1 VDLRRLVFS
10 LTGVAVLARSGDGVR
25 LIVDGEPFLCLGGE
39 LHNSSSSDASYMAP
53 IWERLGRSG
62 ISSVVASVGWDQVE
76 PVEGRFDFTVVDE
89 LLRGARS
96 AGVRLVLIWF
106 GAFKNA
112 LSTYA
117 PTWVRADRVRFPRAD
132 RGGAPVS
139 APFTYEGS
147 MPRPALSVFSAELR
161 RADLCAYTALM
172 QHLREVDPQH
182 TVVVMQVENEVGLL
196 GAGRDYSPPAIEAW
210 NSPIPVELLEAVH
223 GDAFGFHEDILSL
236 FADPSDAT
244 MSWEERFGAANH
256 VADEVFMAWGFARY
270 LGGLADAGKKI
281 KPLPAYANAWLGP
294 QPGQDL
300 PGQYPS
306 GGPTARMGG
315 VWRAA
320 APALDFIAPDIYVSD
335 SATVMAE
342 YASAFNPLFVPEAR
356 VRTGDAFLAV
366 GAFNAIGYHAFGI
379 DDVREDSQLFGAM
392 KHLLALTPEIVAA
405 QREGRIVGFA
415 LDDDVDAVTATL
427 QDLTIVIRNAPKL
440 FARMLLDVGVQLP
453 APSPLA
459 SETKSDSHGEQPGD
473 SRPFGIL
480 IALGALEFI
489 AIGQN
494 AMIDFSCDGTELEID
509 TVREL
514 RLNNGSWTDG
524 RILNG
529 DERLNILGS
538 NTVTGARITLL
549 HSGG

>member
-1 VDLRRLVFS
+1 MTS
-10 LTGVAVLARSGDGVR
+10 IPVLERSGDHVR

-39 LHNSSSSDASYMAP
+39 LHNSSSSDAFYMAP
-53 IWERLGRSG
+53 IWESLGRSG
-62 ISSVVASVGWDQVE
+62 ISSVVASVGWDHVE
-76 PVEGRFDFTVVDE
+76 PVEGSFDFTVVDD
-89 LLRGARS
+89 LLQGARS

-117 PTWVRADRVRFPRAD
+117 PSWVRADRVRFPRAD
-132 RGGAPVS
+132 RGAAPYS

-147 MPRPALSVFSAELR
+147 MPRPALSVFAPELR
-161 RADLCAYTALM
+161 EADLRAYSALM
-172 QHLREVDPQH
+172 EYLLEVDAQH

-196 GAGRDYSPPAIEAW
+196 GAGRDYSAPAVETW
-210 NSPIPVELLEAVH
+210 NSPIPVELQEAIER
-223 GDAFGFHEDILSL
+223 DASGFHEDIIDL
-236 FADPSDAT
+236 FAGPSEGSL
-244 MSWEERFGAANH
+244 SWEQRFGAGNP

-270 LGGLADAGKKI
+270 VGALADAGKTI

-320 APALDFIAPDIYVSD
+320 APALDLIAPDIYVPD

-342 YASAFNPLFVPEAR
+342 YASSRNPLFVPEAR
-356 VRTGDAFLAV
+356 VQTGDAFLAV

-379 DDVREDSQLFGAM
+379 DDVRDDSQLFGAM
-392 KHLLALTPEIVAA
+392 KQLLALTPEIVAA
-405 QREGRIVGFA
+405 QRERRIIGFA
-415 LDDDVDAVTATL
+415 LDDDADAVNATL
-427 QDLTIVIRNAPKL
+427 QDLTVVIRNAPRL

-453 APSPLA
+453 APSPLP
-459 SETKSDSHGEQPGD
+459 SETKSNTHGEQAAD
-473 SRPFGIL
+473 SRAFGVL
-480 IALGALEFI
+480 IALRPMEFI

-494 AMIDFSCDGTELEID
+494 AMIDFSREGTELEID
-509 TVREL
+509 SVREL
-514 RLNNGSWTDG
+514 RLVDGSWTDG

-529 DERLNILGS
+529 DERLNILGN
-538 NTVTGARITLL
+538 NTITAARITLL
-549 HSGG
+549 HS

>member
-1 VDLRRLVFS
+1 MKNVPMLERF
-10 LTGVAVLARSGDGVR
+10 GDHVR

-39 LHNSSSSDASYMAP
+39 LHNSSSSDAAYMAP
-53 IWERLGRSG
+53 IWESLGRSG

-76 PVEGRFDFTVVDE
+76 PEEGRFDFTVVDD
-89 LLRGARS
+89 LLQGARS
-96 AGVRLVLIWF
+96 AEVRLVLIWF

-132 RGGAPVS
+132 RGAAPYT

-147 MPRPALSVFSAELR
+147 MPRPALSVFAPELR
-161 RADLCAYTALM
+161 EADLRAYSALM
-172 QHLREVDPQH
+172 AHLLEVDAQH
-182 TVVVMQVENEVGLL
+182 TVVMMQVENEVGLL
-196 GAGRDYSPPAIEAW
+196 GAGRDYSPPAVDAW
-210 NSPIPVELLEAVH
+210 NSPIPVELVEAIRD
-223 GDAFGFHEDILSL
+223 DASGFHDDILEL
-236 FADPSDAT
+236 FAGAT
-244 MSWEERFGAANH
+244 EGSMSWEQRFGTGNP

-270 LGGLADAGKKI
+270 LGALADAGKQI

-315 VWRAA
+315 VWRTAS
-320 APALDFIAPDIYVSD
+320 PALDFIAPDIYVSD

-342 YASAFNPLFVPEAR
+342 YASPRNPLFVPEAR

-379 DDVREDSQLFGAM
+379 DDVRDDSQLCGAM
-392 KHLLALTPEIVAA
+392 KQLLALTPEIVAA
-405 QREGRIVGFA
+405 QREGRIIGFA
-415 LDDDVDAVTATL
+415 LEDDVDAVTATL
-427 QDLTIVIRNAPKL
+427 QHLTVVIRNAPKL

-453 APSPLA
+453 APPPLPN
-459 SETKSDSHGEQPGD
+459 ETRSNSHGEQPGD

-480 IALGALEFI
+480 IALGPFEFI

-494 AMIDFSCDGTELEID
+494 AMIDFSREGTGLEID
-509 TVREL
+509 SVREL
-514 RLNNGSWTDG
+514 RLTDHSWTDG

-529 DERLNILGS
+529 DERLNILGN
-538 NTVTGARITLL
+538 NTVTAARITLL
-549 HSGG
+549 PS